1 MKRKVL
7 FVLLV
12 SLLIV
17 PLIVSGAFATKLI
30 CISDQD
36 IKGEMSVNKC
46 LARGMEFA
54 LMDEN
59 GFIRIL
65 TPREIELTR
74 KLNPKAFEM
83 PGFGLKH
90 HRLAPKIP
98 PLPVSPEVLG

>member
-1 MKRKVL
+1 MKRTVILALLAVGFVVL
-7 FVLLV
+7 F
-12 SLLIV
+12 S
-17 PLIVSGAFATKLI
+17 SGAMAAKLI

-54 LMDEN
+54 IMDDN
-59 GFIRIL
+59 GFVRIL

>member
-1 MKRKVL
+1 MKRAVILASLVL
-7 FVLLV
+7 AFALLFT
-12 SLLIV
+12 
-17 PLIVSGAFATKLI
+17 SGAMAAKLI
-30 CISDQD
+30 CISHQE

-46 LARGMEFA
+46 LAQGMEFA
-54 LMDEN
+54 IMDEN
-59 GFIRIL
+59 GFVRIL
-65 TPREIELTR
+65 TPRELEMTR

>member
-1 MKRKVL
+1 MKKTAILVFL
-7 FVLLV
+7 AVSFVVLL
-12 SLLIV
+12 S
-17 PLIVSGAFATKLI
+17 SGAMAAKLI

-46 LARGMEFA
+46 LAKGMEFA
-54 LMDEN
+54 LMDDN

-74 KLNPKAFEM
+74 IINPKAFEM
-83 PGFGLKH
+83 PGFGLRH

>member
-1 MKRKVL
+1 MKRIVILPLLAVAFVVL
-7 FVLLV
+7 F
-12 SLLIV
+12 S
-17 PLIVSGAFATKLI
+17 SGVMAAKLI

-36 IKGEMSVNKC
+36 IKGEMSVDKC

-54 LMDEN
+54 IMDDN
-59 GFIRIL
+59 GFVRIL

-74 KLNPKAFEM
+74 KINPKAFEM